1 MGGEVCHRCILI
13 DNVLLVKNN
22 KVYAPKI
29 SPSKTPCLFRVVEH
43 HYRGLIEIFYFN
55 LNEKTV

>member
-1 MGGEVCHRCILI
+1 
-13 DNVLLVKNN
+13 VKNN